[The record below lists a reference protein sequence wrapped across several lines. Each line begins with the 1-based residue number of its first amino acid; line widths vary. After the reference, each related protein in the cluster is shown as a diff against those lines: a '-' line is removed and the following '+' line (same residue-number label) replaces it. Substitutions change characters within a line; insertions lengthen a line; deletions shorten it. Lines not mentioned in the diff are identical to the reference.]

1 MARAE
6 GMRKA
11 RVGFNVYKL
20 QSEDIRRYN
29 VEVKNK
35 FDAQG
40 DIEDPEGE
48 HDKILETYRD
58 AAKKVIEWSQKQ
70 SKAEQAMHRRQKWKK
85 NNERKEAELKWKE
98 QD

>member
-1 MARAE
+1 
-6 GMRKA
+6 MRKA
-11 RVGFNVYKL
+11 RVGFNVHKL

-70 SKAEQAMHRRQKWKK
+70 SKAEQAMHRRQKMEKK
-85 NNERKEAELKWKE
+85 
-98 QD
+98 

>member
-1 MARAE
+1 M
-6 GMRKA
+6 
-11 RVGFNVYKL
+11 
-20 QSEDIRRYN
+20 
-29 VEVKNK
+29 
-35 FDAQG
+35 
-40 DIEDPEGE
+40 
-48 HDKILETYRD
+48 ETYRD

>member
-1 MARAE
+1 
-6 GMRKA
+6 MRKA
-11 RVGFNVYKL
+11 RVGFNVHKL